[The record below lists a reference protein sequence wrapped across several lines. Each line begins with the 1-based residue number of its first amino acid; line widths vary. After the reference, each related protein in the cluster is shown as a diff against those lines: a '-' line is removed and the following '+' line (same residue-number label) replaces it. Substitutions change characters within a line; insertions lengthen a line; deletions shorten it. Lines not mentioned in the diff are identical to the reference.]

1 MVLTGRKREADMAD
15 DLDLNLHSIT
25 GEGPSPDFVARLRE
39 QVAVELAKSAA
50 DLNDEFVVDVD
61 LRPNE
66 KEHAMTKT
74 RWMLVVGAAAAIALI
89 VGLVAVGGDS
99 DEGSIDNVITADE
112 STTTPDPEPTAVPP
126 TPVPTPVPPPPVQA
140 TFDPGAEQITGEF
153 NNLNAGTYRVDGVG
167 TPFSFTAGNSLSVQS
182 NNLGTFVLSLSSSQ
196 GPGDRDMVFTR
207 LTGLFDPAH
216 PDVPL
221 ADLDDLWPSE
231 DFAGWLDN
239 LVEGVVVSNR
249 EETTLGGLD
258 AIKVDLEIDAS
269 VCSANPGGGCADLG
283 TNRLATFQPLN
294 PGAMHRIW
302 VVDQD
307 DQTPMTVIV
316 NVDKAADSDWFDTA
330 EELLAT
336 LVFGDVG
343 PNPMQA
349 TDTGLAEA
357 TFLGGIRM
365 ELAAGLTMNQE
376 TDDFGRVL
384 FDPLSAAM
392 EFLYNPLQFDGDSI
406 ETADAVVAVLT
417 ERGIGVTEIEPT
429 MVDGIEAR
437 VFETDGR
444 STTGEGG
451 VLRRYADDD
460 RGWFPPL
467 IGQLWLIE
475 HPERG
480 LMMITAETWGE
491 TADELFPQIIV
502 EAGIILGS
510 LEFVELG

>member
-1 MVLTGRKREADMAD
+1 MDD
-15 DLDLNLHSIT
+15 DLDMNLHSIT

-39 QVAVELAKSAA
+39 QVAVELAKSAV
-50 DLNDEFVVDVD
+50 DLNDDLVVEID
-61 LRPNE
+61 LQPK
-66 KEHAMTKT
+66 KENAMTKT

-89 VGLVAVGGDS
+89 VGLVALTSDS
-99 DEGSIDNVITADE
+99 DESGIDNVITADE

-126 TPVPTPVPPPPVQA
+126 TPVPTPIPPAPVQA
-140 TFDPGAEQITGEF
+140 TFDPGAEPLTGDF
-153 NNLNAGTYRVDGVG
+153 SNVNVGTYRVDGVG
-167 TPFSFTAGNSLSVQS
+167 TPFSFTAGNSLSVQT

-216 PDVPL
+216 PEVKL
-221 ADLDDLWPSE
+221 EALDELWPAE

-239 LVEGVVVSNR
+239 LVEGVVISNR
-249 EETTLGGLD
+249 EDTTLGGLD
-258 AIKVDLEIDAS
+258 AVKADIEIDAS

-283 TNRLATFQPLN
+283 TNEMVTFQTLI
-294 PGAMHRIW
+294 PGSKHRIW

-307 DQTPMTVIV
+307 DQAPMAVIV
-316 NVDKAADSDWFDTA
+316 NIQNVADSNWFDTA
-330 EELLAT
+330 EEMLAT
-336 LVFGDVG
+336 LAFGDVG
-343 PNPMQA
+343 PNPMQP
-349 TDTGLAEA
+349 TETGLAEA

-365 ELAAGLTMNQE
+365 ELGAGLTMNQE

-392 EFLYNPLQFDGDSI
+392 EFLYNPLQFDGEPL
-406 ETADAVVAVLT
+406 ETADDVVAVLT

-444 STTGEGG
+444 ATTGEGG
-451 VLRRYADDD
+451 VMRRYSDDD

-467 IGQLWLIE
+467 IGQIWLIE
-475 HPERG
+475 YPERG
-480 LMMITAETWGE
+480 LMLITAETWGE
-491 TADELFPQIIV
+491 TADVLFPEIIV

-510 LEFVELG
+510 LEFAELG